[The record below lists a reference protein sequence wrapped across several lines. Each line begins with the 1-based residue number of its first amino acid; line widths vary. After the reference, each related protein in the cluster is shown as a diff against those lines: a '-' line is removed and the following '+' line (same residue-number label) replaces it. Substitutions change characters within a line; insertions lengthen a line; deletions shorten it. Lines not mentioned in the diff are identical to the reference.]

1 MLIQQLIEAIELNEA
16 REAPLYHFTSEA
28 GLFNIL
34 RTDTLVAG
42 GAKLRAGGTD
52 PEGRIYFTRDYGRQF
67 LPAQILAGSW
77 GLRVNQD
84 LLRQRY
90 GKKLVA
96 GGQGKHSPWSEKK
109 RQAWLADP
117 KNADQIAAAKKG
129 EGGTWRHDGAEVG
142 DIVKGTI
149 GKSARWESEEH
160 LNVGALPDV
169 HKYLTGIVYAGGK
182 AHDPFRSGKDF
193 KQRSTSQQGS
203 LDELCQL
210 LMSHFQGQAGW
221 AQRDSLIEYMTKF
234 NIPFV
239 YQRQDYPAKV
249 VKDRMIAIWRERK
262 AEKTRRA
269 ESDKTSWIAVRNPQ
283 GGGVAVNGPSNI
295 WTAAQQVLKDMP
307 EKFPNGIFGMKGP
320 DGKTQWFTSPY
331 TDPSLLPNVP
341 MGTLGDPPQV
351 KQPAN

>member
-1 MLIQQLIEAIELNEA
+1 MLIRQLFEA

-34 RTDTLVAG
+34 RTDTLVSG
-42 GAKLRAGGTD
+42 GAKLRSGGTD
-52 PEGRIYFTRDYGRQF
+52 PEGRIYFTRDYSRQF
-67 LPAQILAGSW
+67 LPANILSGSW
-77 GLRVNQD
+77 GLRVDQGR
-84 LLRQRY
+84 LHQKY
-90 GKKLVA
+90 GRALVA
-96 GGQGKHSPWSEKK
+96 GGQGKHAAWSEKD

-117 KNADQIAAAKKG
+117 KNADEIARVKAGAT
-129 EGGTWRHDGAEVG
+129 GTSRHNGADTR
-142 DIVKGTI
+142 DIVAGTI
-149 GKSARWESEEH
+149 GKSQRWESEEH
-160 LNVGALPDV
+160 LNVGSVPNI
-169 HKYLTGIVYAGGK
+169 HEYITGIVYAGGK
-182 AHDPFRSGKDF
+182 SLDPHRSGKDF
-193 KQRSTSQQGS
+193 KKRSADPQSS
-203 LDELCQL
+203 LDELAEN
-210 LMSHFQGQAGW
+210 LMGHFTGQAGW

-239 YQRQDYPAKV
+239 YQRQDFPAKA

-269 ESDKTSWIAVRNPQ
+269 ESDNTSWIAVRNPQ

-295 WTAAQQVLKDMP
+295 WSAAQQVLKDMP
-307 EKFPNGIFGMKGP
+307 GKFPDGIFGMKGP